1 MQLSKGVE
9 WATHCCTILALM
21 PPGRG
26 LNAEALAEYFEV
38 PGPYLAKQL
47 QALSRAGIAQS
58 LRGKHGGYRLARSP
72 DDISLL
78 DIVRAIEGPMPAFR
92 CTEIR
97 QNGPCAVP
105 KSQCK
110 KPCEV
115 AAAFAEAERAWREAL
130 KARSL
135 ASIMQEATGNASP
148 AHLTKMLSW
157 VQGRISA

>member
-9 WATHCCTILALM
+9 WATHCCTVLALV

-47 QALSRAGIAQS
+47 QALSRTGIVQS
-58 LRGKHGGYRLARSP
+58 LRGKHGGYLLARSP

-78 DIVRAIEGPMPAFR
+78 DIVLAIEGPMPAFR

-105 KSQCK
+105 RSQCR

-115 AAAFAEAERAWREAL
+115 ASAFAEAEVAWRTAL
-130 KARSL
+130 DARSL
-135 ASIMQEATGNASP
+135 ASIMQEAAANASQ
-148 AHLTKMLSW
+148 AHLTRMVKW
-157 VQGRISA
+157 VGQRIGA

>member
-9 WATHCCTILALM
+9 WATHCCTVLALV

-26 LNAEALAEYFEV
+26 LNADALAEYFEV

-47 QALSRAGIAQS
+47 QALSRVGIVQS

-72 DDISLL
+72 DDISLH
-78 DIVRAIEGPMPAFR
+78 DIVRAIEGPTPAFR

-105 KSQCK
+105 KSQCRN
-110 KPCEV
+110 PCEV
-115 AAAFAEAERAWREAL
+115 AAAFLQAEAAWSEAL
-130 KARSL
+130 EARSL
-135 ASIMQEATGNASP
+135 ASIMQEATTNSSP
-148 AHLTKMLSW
+148 AHLTKMVSW
-157 VQGRISA
+157 VGQRIGA